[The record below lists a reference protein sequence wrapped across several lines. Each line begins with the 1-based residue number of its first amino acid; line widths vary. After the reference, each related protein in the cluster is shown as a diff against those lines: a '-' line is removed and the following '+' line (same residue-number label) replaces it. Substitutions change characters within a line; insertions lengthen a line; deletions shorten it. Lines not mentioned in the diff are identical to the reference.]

1 MKLRTKLVL
10 VSATVLFLA
19 SGLSGAAMMVDTLR
33 FHEVQA
39 AESGRAQLTAA
50 ANAIG
55 SQMES
60 SRILEYGEVTRT
72 AYFHFLLDKYDAS
85 RFLLLENDIVLCNQ
99 TDYEFVEGGTE
110 GWNGEEVQSLI
121 QKTDG
126 RHLLICGR
134 RIPMETTDAYSLVM
148 IQDISGIYQDA
159 LRRIPVLAAICLEAS
174 LAASAALSLLARR
187 LLSPLE
193 QLRCAAVRI
202 SEGDMSCRARISG
215 HDEITALACA
225 FNHMADRVEEQMEL
239 LNRAAEQR

>member
-19 SGLSGAAMMVDTLR
+19 SGLSGAAMTADTLR

-121 QKTDG
+121 QKTGG
-126 RHLLICGR
+126 RRLLICGQ

-159 LRRIPVLAAICLEAS
+159 LRRIPVLAAICLTAS

-187 LLSPLE
+187 LLSPLW
-193 QLRCAAVRI
+193 
-202 SEGDMSCRARISG
+202 SG
-215 HDEITALACA
+215 
-225 FNHMADRVEEQMEL
+225 
-239 LNRAAEQR
+239 